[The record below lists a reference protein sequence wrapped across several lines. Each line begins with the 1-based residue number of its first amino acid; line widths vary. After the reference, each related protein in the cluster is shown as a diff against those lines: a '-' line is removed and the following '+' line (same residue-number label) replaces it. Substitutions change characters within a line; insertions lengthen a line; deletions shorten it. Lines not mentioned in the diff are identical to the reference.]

1 MCWNSSLVKHYV
13 AGHTSTTT
21 PTSTISLWLIG
32 VICACCLG
40 FIVALLF
47 GCELILVL
55 IRKKEV
61 LSAANN
67 NTKCDFILA
76 TDTNVSCGFVND
88 NCKCKD
94 NVAYRTV
101 KGSIVEVIGP

>member
-1 MCWNSSLVKHYV
+1 MWTYSCFDKEK
-13 AGHTSTTT
+13 
-21 PTSTISLWLIG
+21 IS
-32 VICACCLG
+32 
-40 FIVALLF
+40 F
-47 GCELILVL
+47 
-55 IRKKEV
+55 

-94 NVAYRTV
+94 NVAYGTV